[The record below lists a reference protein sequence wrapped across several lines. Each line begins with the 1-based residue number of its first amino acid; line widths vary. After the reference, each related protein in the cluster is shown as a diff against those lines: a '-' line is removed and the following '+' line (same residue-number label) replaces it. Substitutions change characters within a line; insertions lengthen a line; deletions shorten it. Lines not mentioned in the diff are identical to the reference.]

1 MMASLGNTGS
11 ASSPM
16 VMLAP
21 KTKTKKKHFV
31 QQKVKVFRASDP
43 MLSVFM
49 WGVNHSIND
58 LNQVPVPVMLLPDD
72 FKANTKIKVNNH
84 LFNKENLPGHFK
96 FKEYCPQVFRN
107 LRERFGIED
116 LDYQVSLAR
125 SAPMRGDGQ

>member
-11 ASSPM
+11 ASIPM

-49 WGVNHSIND
+49 WGVNHSVRRYMIHLTSYITQLPFYKLTVSCKHVCWGFEAFKCIMHSKLIKFACTVVD
-58 LNQVPVPVMLLPDD
+58 L
-72 FKANTKIKVNNH
+72 
-84 LFNKENLPGHFK
+84 G
-96 FKEYCPQVFRN
+96 
-107 LRERFGIED
+107 FG
-116 LDYQVSLAR
+116 S
-125 SAPMRGDGQ
+125 

>member
-1 MMASLGNTGS
+1 MMASHGNTGS

-49 WGVNHSIND
+49 WGVNHSVRWYMIY
-58 LNQVPVPVMLLPDD
+58 LTSYITQLP
-72 FKANTKIKVNNH
+72 FYELT
-84 LFNKENLPGHFK
+84 
-96 FKEYCPQVFRN
+96 
-107 LRERFGIED
+107 
-116 LDYQVSLAR
+116 VSCKHVY
-125 SAPMRGDGQ
+125 RGL

>member
-49 WGVNHSIND
+49 WGVNHSVRWFLI
-58 LNQVPVPVMLLPDD
+58 
-72 FKANTKIKVNNH
+72 
-84 LFNKENLPGHFK
+84 HFTSYNCH
-96 FKEYCPQVFRN
+96 FM
-107 LRERFGIED
+107 
-116 LDYQVSLAR
+116 S
-125 SAPMRGDGQ
+125 

>member
-1 MMASLGNTGS
+1 MMMASLGNTGS

-49 WGVNHSIND
+49 WGVNHSVRWFLIHFTSYIT
-58 LNQVPVPVMLLPDD
+58 QLP
-72 FKANTKIKVNNH
+72 FYELT
-84 LFNKENLPGHFK
+84 
-96 FKEYCPQVFRN
+96 
-107 LRERFGIED
+107 
-116 LDYQVSLAR
+116 VSCKHVYLG
-125 SAPMRGDGQ
+125 M